1 MNKLL
6 MYGIITGAA
15 IGAVALTPLV
25 ASATTNRYQ
34 GNQENSQAIRARD
47 GSGAGNQTV
56 LHTQSQD
63 RQYLH
68 VADGTCDG
76 SGDGGGVGSQQR
88 QHGR

>member
-6 MYGIITGAA
+6 MYAIITGAA
-15 IGAVALTPLV
+15 VGAVALTPLV
-25 ASATTNRYQ
+25 ANAATGRYQ
-34 GNQENSQAIRARD
+34 GNQGNSQAIRARD
-47 GSGAGNQTV
+47 GSGVGDHTA
-56 LHTQSQD
+56 LYTQSQD

-76 SGDGGGVGSQQR
+76 PRDGSGVGAQQR